1 MIPPRRPVR
10 RLHLIAAVVLIV
22 SLVSFQSSLS
32 ENVDLMV
39 APGIDGFVST
49 WMQLGPVRAPAGIR
63 RGQEGIAGWDPVGI
77 GGLERLPLEGER
89 IHGDRWKIVAASRAA
104 TRLKGSR
111 PGVAYLATSIYTERA
126 RDLVLATGN
135 SGGLEVWL
143 NGTMLMRRDTRGR
156 AVADI
161 EKVGLKLT
169 VGNNLLVLRT
179 WKSGKKGS
187 WTVFARLL
195 DHRYRRPRGVR
206 LVYPGAA
213 RGFQGVLKKAAVLSV
228 DREVDLD
235 SGSLTLRYWLDF
247 PGGCPVGRPLS
258 GKLSTLGPNGL
269 RPRDI
274 EIQMS
279 EDGLAFDLLGSGR
292 YEGGKCPHTVRLEFG
307 GTVLER
313 KIGVNLG
320 HVGLLAEAHAD
331 LRGAKAHGNLPRTSL
346 ESVEW
351 RVDHLKK
358 LIEAGDGDFR
368 YIGREAKL
376 TANMAS
382 VLARG
387 KDPYANMR
395 AGIQRRGYR
404 SSVDGKLHH
413 YAMYVPPG
421 WREKGNRKF
430 GLVVTLHG
438 LNSYPMKSLTSLFGV
453 PLADGE
459 SKEQRVRNPGKV
471 GPGPMFAV
479 APEGFGNSGYKAFGE
494 RDVVEVIDRVVERYR
509 IDPDRVYITGAS
521 MGGTGAASI
530 PLHFPDRFAA
540 IAPLCGYHSL
550 KEYASLR
557 RVDLQPWEEFLAEFR
572 SNARWSRNGRHL
584 PLYVVHGTRD
594 GLRHSK
600 SLVEAFRLRGFRVI
614 FETPT
619 AGHNVWDQTYAD
631 RRIFDHF
638 AKYRRSTHPRKVTV
652 HTSRL
657 RYRKNH
663 WLEIDDVS
671 DYAGWSMVDGVW
683 NKENRVVLTTQNVT
697 ALVLGRDPKLAAN
710 GTPTIT
716 IDGEKVEPGGASD
729 GVWRFHRAGDLW
741 RSGRAKVREG
751 LRKRPGLAGPMFD
764 AYYEPLVF
772 VYGTANPDETALSRM
787 VVEKIRAQRSGTT
800 VDWPVKADVE
810 ITEADIASHSLVL
823 VGTVRGNGVLG
834 RIADRLPVRVEG
846 GAITVKGERY
856 EGDAVAASFI
866 YPNPLNTDRYVVVH
880 TGVTPGAVFYAA
892 NLPELLPDYLVYDGT
907 DWARTGGL
915 ALVDR
920 KVLAGGFFDRN
931 WK

>member
-1 MIPPRRPVR
+1 MI
-10 RLHLIAAVVLIV
+10 
-22 SLVSFQSSLS
+22 
-32 ENVDLMV
+32 

-49 WMQLGPVRAPAGIR
+49 WMQLGPVKAPVGVR
-63 RGQEGIAGWDPVGI
+63 RGQEGVAGWDPVGI
-77 GGLERLPLEGER
+77 GDLERLPLEGER
-89 IHGDRWKIVAASRAA
+89 VHGDRWKIVAASRAA
-104 TRLKGSR
+104 TRLKGTR
-111 PGVAYLATSIYTERA
+111 PGVTYLAASIHTERA
-126 RDLVLATGN
+126 RDLVLSTGN

-143 NGTMLMRRDTRGR
+143 NGSMLMRRDTRRR
-156 AVADI
+156 ANADT
-161 EKVGLKLT
+161 EKVSLKLT
-169 VGNNLLVLRT
+169 AGNNLLVLRT
-179 WKSGKKGS
+179 WKSGKAGA
-187 WTVFARLL
+187 WTVLARLL
-195 DHRYRRPRGVR
+195 DERYRRPRGVR
-206 LVYPGAA
+206 LVFPGAA
-213 RGFQGVLKKAAVLSV
+213 SGFKDVLNKSAALSV

-235 SGSLTLRYWLDF
+235 SGSLTVRYWLDF
-247 PGGCPVGRPLS
+247 PGGCPVGVPLS
-258 GKLSTLGPNGL
+258 GKLSTLGPRGHG
-269 RPRDI
+269 PRDM
-274 EIQMS
+274 EIRMS
-279 EDGLAFDLLGSGR
+279 EDGLAFELLGSER
-292 YEGGKCPHTVRLEFG
+292 YEGSKCPHTVRVELGE
-307 GTVLER
+307 TVLER
-313 KIGVNLG
+313 KIAVKLG
-320 HVGLLAEAHAD
+320 HVGLLARAHAD
-331 LRGAKAHGNLPRTSL
+331 LRAAKERGDLPRTSL

-351 RVDHLKK
+351 RIDHLKK

-376 TANMAS
+376 TAGMAS
-382 VLARG
+382 VLSRG
-387 KDPYANMR
+387 EDPYGGKR

-421 WREKGNRKF
+421 WREKGKREF

-471 GPGPMFAV
+471 GSAPMFVV

-494 RDVVEVIDRVVERYR
+494 RDVEEVIGRVMERYR

-540 IAPLCGYHSL
+540 FAPLCGYHSL
-550 KEYASLR
+550 AEYASLR
-557 RVDLQPWEEFLAEFR
+557 RVDLQPWEKFLAGFR
-572 SNARWSRNGRHL
+572 SNARWARNGRHL

-600 SLVEAFRLRGFRVI
+600 SLVEAFRVRGFRFI

-619 AGHNVWDQTYAD
+619 AGHNVWDQTYAG

-638 AKYRRSTHPRKVTV
+638 AKYRRVAHPRKVTIR
-652 HTSRL
+652 TSRL

-663 WLEIDDVS
+663 WLEIDDVP
-671 DYAGWSMVDGVW
+671 DYAAWSMVNGVW
-683 NKENRVVLTTQNVT
+683 GKDNQVALTTRNVT
-697 ALVLGRDPKLAAN
+697 ALALTRDSKLAAG

-716 IDGEKVEPGGASD
+716 IDGEKVEPGGSS
-729 GVWRFHRAGDLW
+729 GGGWSFHRVKDLW
-741 RSGRAKVREG
+741 KSGRAKVREG

-764 AYYEPLVF
+764 AYYEPLIF
-772 VYGTANPDETALSRM
+772 VYGTANPDEIALCRS
-787 VVEKIRAQRSGTT
+787 VIEKMRAQRSGTT
-800 VDWPVKADVE
+800 VDWTVKADVE

-823 VGTVRGNGVLG
+823 VGTVRGNGVLK
-834 RIADRLPVRVEG
+834 RIADRLPVRVDAA
-846 GAITVKGERY
+846 AITVKGERY
-856 EGDAVAASFI
+856 EGDTVAASFI

-920 KVLAGGFFDRN
+920 KVLAGGFFDSN